1 MASGKNASL
10 PLVGVSSSSSLQTW
24 TLDTAGAGQAP
35 SLVVADSP
43 TLIKLLSGGQGEAV
57 ATAAVTLGGVLETDT
72 PAVDALLARAGS
84 GVAERTVAVLLMT
97 DAFETAQPILTTTV
111 NVAVAP
117 LARLTAL
124 QLIRPALPT
133 SGVVQAQPLGIELE
147 TKVVP
152 AGRLSSSV
160 TLTAAFGPLFV
171 TVIEYVTF
179 VPVSTELAEAV
190 LTTARSA

>member
-1 MASGKNASL
+1 GT
-10 PLVGVSSSSSLQTW
+10 VE
-24 TLDTAGAGQAP
+24 TAGAGQARWP
-35 SLVVADSP
+35 GVAENP
-43 TLIKLLSGGQGEAV
+43 TLIKVLLGGHREAV
-57 ATAAVTLGGVLETDT
+57 ATAAVTVGGGLETDT
-72 PAVDALLARAGS
+72 PAVDALLARVGS

-97 DAFETAQPILTTTV
+97 DAFEISQPILTTTV

-152 AGRLSSSV
+152 AGRLFSSV
-160 TLTAAFGPLFV
+160 TLRAAFGPLFV
-171 TVIEYVTF
+171 
-179 VPVSTELAEAV
+179 
-190 LTTARSA
+190 